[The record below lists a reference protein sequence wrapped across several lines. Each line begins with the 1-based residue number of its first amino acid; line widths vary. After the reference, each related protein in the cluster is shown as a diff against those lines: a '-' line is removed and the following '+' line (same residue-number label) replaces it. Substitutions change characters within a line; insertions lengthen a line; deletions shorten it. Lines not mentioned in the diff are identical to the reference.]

1 MRLFKKLVFVGL
13 LAGIAGLLSILIFVE
28 FNRPLG
34 ESHPVQIVDIRPGT
48 AFTHVSHFLHE
59 KGLLGPEW
67 FFQVLGRVQQLD
79 RKIIPGEYE
88 LHAGMRPTEL
98 LAKLVGGD
106 VHQYT
111 VTIPEGYNV
120 VQIAEILDQKD
131 LADQREIIRLSKDRP
146 FIASL
151 NIKAATLEGY
161 LFPDTYRFARYM
173 PPEFIVRTFVNR
185 FHEIVTPELQAQGKA
200 MGMTL
205 QEVLT
210 LASVI
215 EKETGL
221 ATERSLVSGV
231 FHNRLRKNI
240 PLQSDPTVIYAL
252 EYFDG
257 NIRKADLSVNSPYNT
272 YKVRGLPPGPIA
284 NPGLASIQAASIQHP
299 AILCILSHVMM
310 AAINSQRHWLNTIKP
325 WTNINAGVIPS
336 DPPKSYFR
344 RFFS

>member
-1 MRLFKKLVFVGL
+1 MKLFRKLAIVGL
-13 LAGIAGLLSILIFVE
+13 LTGIVVLLSMLVFLE

-34 ESHPVQIVDIRPGT
+34 NSQSVQIVDIPPGT
-48 AFTHVSHFLHE
+48 AFTQVSHLLHQQGFIE
-59 KGLLGPEW
+59 PEW
-67 FFQVLGRVQQLD
+67 FFQMLGRVQQLD

-98 LAKLVGGD
+98 LDKLVRGE
-106 VHQYT
+106 VYEHS

-120 VQIAEILDQKD
+120 VQIANILDQKD
-131 LADQREIIRLSKDRP
+131 LADKQEILRLNRDQA
-146 FIASL
+146 FIESL
-151 NIKAATLEGY
+151 NIQANSLEGY
-161 LFPDTYRFARYM
+161 LFPDTYRFARYT
-173 PPEFIVRTFVNR
+173 PPEAIVRTFVSR
-185 FHEIVTPELQAQGKA
+185 FHEVVTPEIRAQAKS

-210 LASVI
+210 LASVV

-221 ATERSLVSGV
+221 ATERALVSGV

-284 NPGLASIQAASIQHP
+284 NPGLASIRAALYP
-299 AILCILSHVMM
+299 
-310 AAINSQRHWLNTIKP
+310 T
-325 WTNINAGVIPS
+325 PS
-336 DPPKSYFR
+336 DFVYFVSRNDGSHKFSVTLAEHNKAVDKYQRRPRSRKS
-344 RFFS
+344 S

>member
-13 LAGIAGLLSILIFVE
+13 LAGIVGLVGIVAFVKLNQP
-28 FNRPLG
+28 FG
-34 ESHPVQIVDIRPGT
+34 ASHPVQIVDIPSGI
-48 AFTHVSHFLHE
+48 AFSHVSRLLHQ
-59 KGLLGPEW
+59 KGLLGSEW
-67 FFQVLGRVQQLD
+67 FFQVLGRVQQVD

-88 LHAGMRPTEL
+88 LHAGMRPTVL
-98 LAKLVGGD
+98 LAKLVNGE
-106 VHQYT
+106 VYQHS

-120 VQIAEILDQKD
+120 VQIADILDKKGLADKREIL
-131 LADQREIIRLSKDRP
+131 RLNRDPAFFRSV
-146 FIASL
+146 S
-151 NIKAATLEGY
+151 IKADTLEGY
-161 LFPDTYRFARYM
+161 LFPDTYRFARYT
-173 PPEFIVRTFVNR
+173 PPEFIVRTFVSR
-185 FHEIVTPELQAQGKA
+185 FHEMVTPELQAQAKS

-221 ATERSLVSGV
+221 ATERALVSGV
-231 FHNRLRKNI
+231 FHNRLRRNI

-284 NPGLASIQAASIQHP
+284 NPGLAAIQAALYP
-299 AILCILSHVMM
+299 
-310 AAINSQRHWLNTIKP
+310 T
-325 WTNINAGVIPS
+325 PS
-336 DPPKSYFR
+336 DFVYFVSRNDGSHKFSATLAEHNKAVDKYQR
-344 RFFS
+344 RPRS

>member
-1 MRLFKKLVFVGL
+1 MKLFKRLL
-13 LAGIAGLLSILIFVE
+13 LAGVLTGIAGLLGLLVFLE

-34 ESHPVQIVDIRPGT
+34 IAPPAQIVDIPPGT
-48 AFTHVSHFLHE
+48 AFSQVSHLLHE
-59 KGLLGPEW
+59 KRLLGQEW
-67 FFQVLGRVQQLD
+67 FFQILGRVQQLD

-98 LAKLVGGD
+98 LAKLVAGD
-106 VHQYT
+106 VYQHS

-120 VQIAEILDQKD
+120 VQIAEILDQKG
-131 LADQREIIRLSKDRP
+131 LADKREILRLNRDP
-146 FIASL
+146 EFIASV
-151 NIKAATLEGY
+151 NIKASTLEGY
-161 LFPDTYRFARYM
+161 LFPDTYRFARYT
-173 PPEFIVRTFVNR
+173 PPEFVVRTFVTR
-185 FHEIVTPELQAQGKA
+185 FHEMVTPELRAQAKE

-210 LASVI
+210 LASVV

-221 ATERSLVSGV
+221 ASERPLVSGV

-272 YKVRGLPPGPIA
+272 YRVRGLPPGPIA
-284 NPGLASIQAASIQHP
+284 NPGLAAIQAALYP
-299 AILCILSHVMM
+299 
-310 AAINSQRHWLNTIKP
+310 T
-325 WTNINAGVIPS
+325 PS
-336 DPPKSYFR
+336 DFVYFVSRNDGSHQFSVTLAEHNRAVDQYQR
-344 RFFS
+344 RPRGKRSS

>member
-1 MRLFKKLVFVGL
+1 MRLYRKLALVGL
-13 LAGIAGLLSILIFVE
+13 LTGIVGLLGILAFVK
-28 FNRPLG
+28 FNQPF
-34 ESHPVQIVDIRPGT
+34 SASQSVQIVDIPPGT
-48 AFTHVSHFLHE
+48 AFTHVSHLLHQN
-59 KGLLGPEW
+59 GLLGPEW
-67 FFQVLGRVQQLD
+67 FFKVLGRVQQVD

-98 LAKLVGGD
+98 LAKLVQGE
-106 VHQYT
+106 VYQHS

-120 VQIAEILDQKD
+120 VQIADILDQKG
-131 LADQREIIRLSKDRP
+131 LADKHDILRLNRDP
-146 FIASL
+146 VFIASM
-151 NIKAATLEGY
+151 NIKASTLEGY

-173 PPEFIVRTFVNR
+173 PPEFIVRTLVNR
-185 FHEIVTPELQAQGKA
+185 FHEMVTPELQAQAKTK
-200 MGMTL
+200 GMTL

-221 ATERSLVSGV
+221 ASERPLVSGV
-231 FHNRLRKNI
+231 FHNRLRRNI

-284 NPGLASIQAASIQHP
+284 NPGLAAIQAALFP
-299 AILCILSHVMM
+299 
-310 AAINSQRHWLNTIKP
+310 T
-325 WTNINAGVIPS
+325 PS
-336 DPPKSYFR
+336 DFVYFVSRNDGSHKFSATLAEHNAAVDKYQR
-344 RFFS
+344 RPRSKQSS

>member
-1 MRLFKKLVFVGL
+1 MRLFKKLVLVGL
-13 LAGIAGLLSILIFVE
+13 LTGIIGLLSVLLFLE

-34 ESHPVQIVDIRPGT
+34 ISPPVQIVAIPPGI
-48 AFTHVSHFLHE
+48 AFTHVSRLLHE
-59 KGLLGPEW
+59 KGLLGSEW
-67 FFQVLGRVQQLD
+67 FFEVLGRVQRLD

-98 LAKLVGGD
+98 LSKLVEGELY
-106 VHQYT
+106 QYS

-120 VQIAEILDQKD
+120 VQIADILDQKG
-131 LADQREIIRLSKDRP
+131 LADKHEILRLSKDRT

-151 NIKAATLEGY
+151 NIKASTLEGY
-161 LFPDTYRFARYM
+161 LFPDTYRFARYL
-173 PPEFIVRTFVNR
+173 PPEFIVRTFVSR
-185 FHEIVTPELQAQGKA
+185 FHEMVTPELYAQAKT

-231 FHNRLRKNI
+231 FHNRLRRNI

-252 EYFDG
+252 AYFDG

-284 NPGLASIQAASIQHP
+284 NPGLASIQAALYP
-299 AILCILSHVMM
+299 
-310 AAINSQRHWLNTIKP
+310 T
-325 WTNINAGVIPS
+325 PS
-336 DPPKSYFR
+336 DFVYFVSRNDGSHKFSATLAEHNKAVDKYQR
-344 RFFS
+344 RRSKQSS

>member
-1 MRLFKKLVFVGL
+1 MRVLRKIIFTVL
-13 LAGIAGLLSILIFVE
+13 LAGIIGILGILAFVKLNQP
-28 FNRPLG
+28 FGP
-34 ESHPVQIVDIRPGT
+34 SSPVQIVDIPPGT
-48 AFTHVSHFLHE
+48 AFTHISRLLHQ

-67 FFQVLGRVQQLD
+67 FFQALARVQRVD

-88 LHAGMRPTEL
+88 LHAGMRPTAL
-98 LAKLVGGD
+98 LAKLVNGE
-106 VHQYT
+106 VYQHS

-120 VQIAEILDQKD
+120 VQIADILDQKG
-131 LADQREIIRLSKDRP
+131 LADKREILRLNRDPAFIRSV
-146 FIASL
+146 
-151 NIKAATLEGY
+151 NIKADTLEGY
-161 LFPDTYRFARYM
+161 LFPDTYRFARYN
-173 PPEFIVRTFVNR
+173 PPEFIVQTFVSR
-185 FHEIVTPELQAQGKA
+185 FHEMVTPELQAQAKS

-231 FHNRLRKNI
+231 FHNRLRRNI

-284 NPGLASIQAASIQHP
+284 NPGLASIQAALYP
-299 AILCILSHVMM
+299 
-310 AAINSQRHWLNTIKP
+310 T
-325 WTNINAGVIPS
+325 PS
-336 DPPKSYFR
+336 DFVYFVSRNDGSHKFSATLDEHNKAVDKYQR
-344 RFFS
+344 RPRS

>member
-1 MRLFKKLVFVGL
+1 MKLFRKLVLVGL
-13 LAGIAGLLSILIFVE
+13 LAGIVSLLGILVFLE

-34 ESHPVQIVDIRPGT
+34 ESHPVQIVDISPGT
-48 AFTHVSHFLHE
+48 AFTHVSRLLHQKE
-59 KGLLGPEW
+59 LLGPEW
-67 FFQVLGRVQQLD
+67 FFQALARVQRVD

-88 LHAGMRPTEL
+88 LHAGMRPTDL
-98 LAKLVGGD
+98 LDKLVKGE
-106 VHQYT
+106 VHQYS

-120 VQIAEILDQKD
+120 VQIADILDQKG
-131 LADQREIIRLSKDRP
+131 LADKRDILRLNRAQA
-146 FIASL
+146 FITSL
-151 NIKAATLEGY
+151 NIKALSLEGY
-161 LFPDTYRFARYM
+161 LFPDTYRFARHN
-173 PPEFIVRTFVNR
+173 PPEFIVRTFVDR
-185 FHEIVTPELQAQGKA
+185 FHEMVTPKLQAQAKE

-221 ATERSLVSGV
+221 AQERSLVSGV
-231 FHNRLRKNI
+231 FHNRLRRNI

-284 NPGLASIQAASIQHP
+284 NPGLASIKAALYPTPSNFVYFVSRNDG
-299 AILCILSHVMM
+299 SHKFSATLAEHNKAVDKY
-310 AAINSQRHWLNTIKP
+310 QRRLRSKR
-325 WTNINAGVIPS
+325 S
-336 DPPKSYFR
+336 S
-344 RFFS
+344 

>member
-1 MRLFKKLVFVGL
+1 MKVFRKLVRGGL
-13 LAGIAGLLSILIFVE
+13 LAGIVGLLAIFGFVT
-28 FNRPLG
+28 FNKPIG
-34 ESHPVQIVDIRPGT
+34 SSTPVQIVDIPPGT
-48 AFTHVSHFLHE
+48 AFTQVVHLLRE
-59 KGLLGPEW
+59 KGLLGPGW
-67 FFQVLGRVQQLD
+67 FFQVLGRVQQVD

-98 LAKLVGGD
+98 LAKLVAGD
-106 VHQYT
+106 VYQHS

-120 VQIAEILDQKD
+120 VQIADILDQKG
-131 LADQREIIRLSKDRP
+131 LADKGQILRLNRDSA

-151 NIKAATLEGY
+151 NIKASTLEGY
-161 LFPDTYRFARYM
+161 LFPDTYRFARYT

-185 FHEIVTPELQAQGKA
+185 FHEMVTPELLAQAES

-210 LASVI
+210 LASVV

-221 ATERSLVSGV
+221 ASERPLVSGV
-231 FHNRLRKNI
+231 FHNRLRQNI

-272 YKVRGLPPGPIA
+272 YRVRGLPPGPIA
-284 NPGLASIQAASIQHP
+284 NPGLAAIQAALYP
-299 AILCILSHVMM
+299 
-310 AAINSQRHWLNTIKP
+310 T
-325 WTNINAGVIPS
+325 PS
-336 DPPKSYFR
+336 DFVYFVSRNDGSHKFSATLAEHNKAVDQYQR
-344 RFFS
+344 RPRSKQPS

>member
-1 MRLFKKLVFVGL
+1 MKLFKRLVLVGL
-13 LAGIAGLLSILIFVE
+13 LAGIVGLLGILVFVE

-34 ESHPVQIVDIRPGT
+34 DSHSTQIVDIRPGT
-48 AFTHVSHFLHE
+48 SFTHVSHLLHE
-59 KGLLGPEW
+59 KGLLDTEW
-67 FFQVLGRVQQLD
+67 FFQVLGRIQQLD

-106 VHQYT
+106 VYQYS

-120 VQIAEILDQKD
+120 VQIAEILEQKG
-131 LADQREIIRLSKDRP
+131 LADKQDILRLNRAQA
-146 FIASL
+146 FISSL
-151 NIKAATLEGY
+151 NIKASTLEGY
-161 LFPDTYRFARYM
+161 LFPDTYRFARYT
-173 PPEFIVRTFVNR
+173 PPEFIVRTFVDR
-185 FHEIVTPELQAQGKA
+185 FHEMVTPELRAQGKA

-210 LASVI
+210 LASVV

-221 ATERSLVSGV
+221 ATERALVSGV

-284 NPGLASIQAASIQHP
+284 NPGLAAIRAALYPTPSNFVYFVSRNDG
-299 AILCILSHVMM
+299 SHKFSVTL
-310 AAINSQRHWLNTIKP
+310 AEHNKAVNKYQRRPRSKQ
-325 WTNINAGVIPS
+325 S
-336 DPPKSYFR
+336 S
-344 RFFS
+344 

>member
-1 MRLFKKLVFVGL
+1 MRVLRKIIFTVL
-13 LAGIAGLLSILIFVE
+13 LAGIIGILGILAFVKLNQP
-28 FNRPLG
+28 FGP
-34 ESHPVQIVDIRPGT
+34 STPVHIVDIPPGT
-48 AFTHVSHFLHE
+48 AFTHVSRLLHQ

-67 FFQVLGRVQQLD
+67 FFQALARVQQVD

-88 LHAGMRPTEL
+88 LHAGMRPTVL
-98 LAKLVGGD
+98 LAKLVNGE
-106 VHQYT
+106 VYQHS

-120 VQIAEILDQKD
+120 VQIADILNQKGLADKREIL
-131 LADQREIIRLSKDRP
+131 RLNRDPAFMRSV
-146 FIASL
+146 

-161 LFPDTYRFARYM
+161 LFPDTYRIARYT
-173 PPEFIVRTFVNR
+173 PPEFIVRTFVSR
-185 FHEIVTPELQAQGKA
+185 FHEMVTPELQAQAKA

-252 EYFDG
+252 EYFDE

-284 NPGLASIQAASIQHP
+284 NPGLASIQAALYP
-299 AILCILSHVMM
+299 
-310 AAINSQRHWLNTIKP
+310 T
-325 WTNINAGVIPS
+325 PS
-336 DPPKSYFR
+336 DFVYFVSRNDGSHKFSATLAEHNKAVDKYQR
-344 RFFS
+344 RPRS

>member
-1 MRLFKKLVFVGL
+1 MKVFRKLVLVGL
-13 LAGIAGLLSILIFVE
+13 LAGIVALLGILVFVE
-28 FNRPLG
+28 FNRPFG
-34 ESHPVQIVDIRPGT
+34 ESHPVQIVDIPPGT
-48 AFTHVSHFLHE
+48 AFTHVSRLLHQKE
-59 KGLLGPEW
+59 LLGSEW
-67 FFQVLGRVQQLD
+67 FFQVLARVQRVD

-98 LAKLVGGD
+98 LAKLVKGE
-106 VHQYT
+106 VHQYS

-120 VQIAEILDQKD
+120 LQIAEILDQKG
-131 LADQREIIRLSKDRP
+131 LAEKRDILRLNRAQA
-146 FIASL
+146 FITSL
-151 NIKAATLEGY
+151 NLKASTLEGY
-161 LFPDTYRFARYM
+161 LFPDTYRFTRHT
-173 PPEFIVRTFVNR
+173 PPEFIVRTFVDR
-185 FHEIVTPELQAQGKA
+185 FHEMVTPELRAQAKE

-221 ATERSLVSGV
+221 AQERSLVSGV
-231 FHNRLRKNI
+231 FHNRLRRNI

-284 NPGLASIQAASIQHP
+284 NPGLASIKAA
-299 AILCILSHVMM
+299 
-310 AAINSQRHWLNTIKP
+310 LNPT
-325 WTNINAGVIPS
+325 PS
-336 DPPKSYFR
+336 DFVYFVSRNDGSHKFSATLAEHNKAVDKYQR
-344 RFFS
+344 RLRSKRSS

>member
-1 MRLFKKLVFVGL
+1 MRLLRKIIFTVLLAGIVGL
-13 LAGIAGLLSILIFVE
+13 LAIFGFVKVNQP
-28 FNRPLG
+28 FGPSN
-34 ESHPVQIVDIRPGT
+34 PVQIVDIPPGI
-48 AFTHVSHFLHE
+48 AFTHVSHLLKE
-59 KGLLGPEW
+59 NGLLGPEW
-67 FFQVLGRVQQLD
+67 FFQVLGRVQQVD

-88 LHAGMRPTEL
+88 FHAGMRPTAL
-98 LAKLVGGD
+98 LAKLVNGE
-106 VHQYT
+106 VYQHS

-120 VQIAEILDQKD
+120 VQIADILDQKG
-131 LADQREIIRLSKDRP
+131 LADKREILRLSKDQN

-151 NIKAATLEGY
+151 NVKASTLEGY
-161 LFPDTYRFARYM
+161 LFPDTYRFARYT
-173 PPEFIVRTFVNR
+173 PPEFIVRTFVSR
-185 FHEIVTPELQAQGKA
+185 FHEMVTPEMQAQAKS

-231 FHNRLRKNI
+231 FHNRLRRNI

-284 NPGLASIQAASIQHP
+284 NPGLASIQAALYP
-299 AILCILSHVMM
+299 
-310 AAINSQRHWLNTIKP
+310 T
-325 WTNINAGVIPS
+325 PS
-336 DPPKSYFR
+336 DFVYFVSRNDGSHKFSATLAEHNKAVDKYQR
-344 RFFS
+344 RPRSKQSS